1 MKETFNLTYLG
12 LFPLGRSPSGKGM
25 GINMKRW
32 RKIIALFLLTV
43 IVITGCEN
51 SKVNKETVIQSEN
64 DASDQ
69 GSKTWQEHE
78 PDDVPAEEIEVDKSV
93 YMDASK
99 DVETRIEAL
108 LAQMTLEEKLAQMV
122 QPEQAGITPSDVE
135 RYGFGSVLSGGGSS
149 PSNGNMPENWQE
161 RVNELKAAARKTR
174 LGIPLLYG
182 IDAVHGNNNVYGAV
196 IYPHNIGLGATGDL
210 ELVERIGEAVAKEV
224 KAVGV
229 QWTFAPTLG
238 NPQNECWGRTYE
250 CFSENSEEVSRY
262 GTAYI
267 RGFQG
272 EAGTEEYLD
281 EYHVLA
287 CAKHFI
293 GEGYTDNGINQ
304 GNISMTQE
312 EFDLFLESGVID
324 PYTAALN
331 EGVRTVMVSF
341 HSIDGVKCHENKHL
355 ITDILKGELGFTG
368 LVISDYNGVQQL
380 SGTTY
385 KEQVRQGIDAGI
397 DLFMEVYVWEDF
409 IKYAKELVEEGSIL
423 KEQID
428 DAVRR
433 ILRVKFEAG
442 LFEEEIGGSAEQEM
456 LQQMGSMEH
465 REIAREA
472 VRKSLVLLKNDKIG
486 EVTAVQALEN
496 ARNIRVCGQKAYDL
510 GSQCGGW
517 TISWEGRTGNI
528 TQGTTIIEGIA
539 SQVMPEKTISH
550 DLNGEVLDENDA
562 VIAVFGEGP
571 YVESGGDRTATDLN
585 ISAADEK
592 MLENLRLS
600 LEQKDRKDIPV
611 IGIIIAGRPV
621 DIVEYMDI
629 FDAVI
634 MAWLPGSEG
643 EGIGDVLFGDFD
655 FSGKLNYT
663 WMKSPE
669 DIEDKF
675 EEENEEKVLFE
686 RGFGLNK
693 NGDILQ

>member
-1 MKETFNLTYLG
+1 
-12 LFPLGRSPSGKGM
+12 
-25 GINMKRW
+25 MKRW
-32 RKIIALFLLTV
+32 RKVIALFLLAVLVTV
-43 IVITGCEN
+43 GCG
-51 SKVNKETVIQSEN
+51 SGKEKMETEVQSEN
-64 DASDQ
+64 EALN
-69 GSKTWQEHE
+69 QEGRTQPEELNE
-78 PDDVPAEEIEVDKSV
+78 PEDVPVEGTEVDKSV
-93 YMDASK
+93 YMDASQ

-108 LAQMTLEEKLAQMV
+108 LAQMTLEEKVAQMV

-135 RYGFGSVLSGGGSS
+135 QYGFGSVLSGGGSS
-149 PSNGNMPENWQE
+149 PSSGNRPENWQE
-161 RVNELKAAARKTR
+161 RVNELKEAALNTR

-210 ELVERIGEAVAKEV
+210 ELVERIGESAAEEV
-224 KAVGV
+224 RAVGI

-250 CFSENSEEVSRY
+250 CFSEDLEEVSKY
-262 GTAYI
+262 GRAYI

-272 EAGTEEYLD
+272 EAGTEKYLD

-287 CAKHFI
+287 CAKHFV
-293 GEGYTDNGINQ
+293 GEGYTDEGVNQ

-312 EFDLFLESGVID
+312 EFDLLLESGVID
-324 PYTAALN
+324 PYTAALD

-368 LVISDYNGVQQL
+368 LVVSDYNGIQQL
-380 SGTTY
+380 SGVTY

-409 IKYAKELVEEGSIL
+409 IKYAKELVEEGSIS

-442 LFEEEIGGSAEQEM
+442 LFEEEIGGNTEQEM
-456 LQQMGSMEH
+456 LNQVGNIEH

-486 EVTAVQALEN
+486 EITALQALQN
-496 ARNIRVCGQKAYDL
+496 VQNIRVCGQKAYDL

-517 TISWEGRTGNI
+517 TISWEGSAGNI
-528 TQGTTIIEGIA
+528 TKGTTIIEGIA
-539 SQVMPEKTISH
+539 SQIMPEKTISH
-550 DLNGEVLDENDA
+550 DLKGEVLEENDG
-562 VIAVFGEGP
+562 VIVVFGEGP
-571 YVESGGDRTATDLN
+571 YVESGGDRTAADLK
-585 ISAADEK
+585 ISAADEE
-592 MLENLRLS
+592 MLENLRAS
-600 LEQKDRKDIPV
+600 LAQKNRQDIPV

-621 DIVEYMDI
+621 NITEYMDI

-634 MAWLPGSEG
+634 MAWLPGTEG
-643 EGIGDVLFGDFD
+643 EGVADVLFGDFD
-655 FSGKLNYT
+655 FTGKLNFT

-669 DIEDKF
+669 YMDEKFKEGNEDKI
-675 EEENEEKVLFE
+675 LFA
-686 RGFGLNK
+686 RGFGLDK
-693 NGDILQ
+693 NGDILK

>member
-1 MKETFNLTYLG
+1 MKETFNITYLG

-69 GSKTWQEHE
+69 GSKTWQEYE

-161 RVNELKAAARKTR
+161 RVNELKAAARRTR

-571 YVESGGDRTATDLN
+571 YVESGGDRTVTDLN

-621 DIVEYMDI
+621 DIAEYMDI